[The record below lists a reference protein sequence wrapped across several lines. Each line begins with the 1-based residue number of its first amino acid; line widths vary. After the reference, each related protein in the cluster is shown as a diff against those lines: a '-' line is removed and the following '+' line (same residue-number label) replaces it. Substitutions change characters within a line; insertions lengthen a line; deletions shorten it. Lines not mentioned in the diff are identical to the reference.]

1 MFNMLV
7 TEVEP
12 EPMKRW
18 QNDREAV
25 NLRLLEEPAHLSFY
39 TKHTFEQQQE
49 LQKANFYS
57 IFFFSSN
64 ILTHL
69 VMEQIHRK
77 LLLHPDIGQALKK
90 TL

>member
-18 QNDREAV
+18 QNDRGAV

-57 IFFFSSN
+57 IFFFLVVTYL
-64 ILTHL
+64 LTWL
-69 VMEQIHRK
+69 WNKYTENYCSIQ
-77 LLLHPDIGQALKK
+77 
-90 TL
+90 T